1 MGPQRRHA
9 ACFTH
14 YETARSNRPGDQR
27 ALPFAGQEKE
37 EDKIMPR
44 ILIIDDEV
52 QIRKMLQ
59 QMFEREG
66 YDTVTAPDGREGVKA
81 YRENPT
87 DLIITD
93 LIMPEKEGIEIIF
106 ELKREF
112 PDVKII
118 AMSGGGR
125 TEPHGY
131 LKIAEKAGALRTFR
145 KPLERE
151 ELLKA
156 VREILG

>member
-1 MGPQRRHA
+1 
-9 ACFTH
+9 
-14 YETARSNRPGDQR
+14 
-27 ALPFAGQEKE
+27 
-37 EDKIMPR
+37 MPR

-59 QMFEREG
+59 QMLEREG
-66 YDTVTAPDGREGVKA
+66 FEIMTAPNGREGMKA

-87 DLIITD
+87 DLVITD

-112 PDVKII
+112 PEVKII

-125 TEPHGY
+125 TDPHGY
-131 LKIAEKAGALRTFR
+131 LKIAEKAGALRSFS

-151 ELLKA
+151 VLLKGI
-156 VREILG
+156 REILG

>member
-1 MGPQRRHA
+1 
-9 ACFTH
+9 
-14 YETARSNRPGDQR
+14 
-27 ALPFAGQEKE
+27 
-37 EDKIMPR
+37 MPR

-52 QIRKMLQ
+52 QILKMLQ

-93 LIMPEKEGIEIIF
+93 LIMPEKEGIEMIF